1 MKSAYDI
8 EIDTGA
14 DFVFNFVLKDDEG
27 KPVNLVGA
35 VIDARLAEYSES
47 ADSIPFIGL
56 HYGTSGLITLM
67 LTFEQTEK
75 ISFAKGVYDVIV
87 EYETGYRELVLNG
100 AVIVNPTVTRLEPSG
115 TLMYMVTVPNEMGLP
130 LAGER
135 SRLYYCTE
143 SNVVYKWNGTG
154 YVSVMKETSVAVGTT
169 ATLPAGSEATVEN
182 VGTKKDLILNFGIP
196 MGNGIQS
203 IEKTATVGYTD
214 YYRIIFTDPSME
226 PVEFTVT
233 NAEVPEAPENGEAY
247 LRRDAGWISL
257 GNYKVDAEV
266 SDGVLHLPETFVSL
280 D

>member
-8 EIDTGA
+8 EIDIGA

-115 TLMYMVTVPNEMGLP
+115 TLMYMVAVPNEMDLP

-182 VGTKKDLILNFGIP
+182 VGTKKDLILKFSIP
-196 MGNGIQS
+196 MGNGIRS
-203 IEKTATVGYTD
+203 IEKTATVENTD
-214 YYRIIFTDPSME
+214 YYQINFTDPAME

-233 NAEVPEAPENGEAY
+233 NSEVPEAPENGEAY